1 MECCWLLFKKDRQGT
16 YVCTNL
22 YAYIC
27 IHTRILHHSYCIYL
41 RSNNVYLRTYQCYFT
56 LQTNTFQCVFA
67 TSATESFVLFLY
79 ADGRIQRG
87 NSALAGFN
95 AGDGINYETVP
106 GSRTLSI
113 ATISRTT
120 NVGIPGIWMF
130 KVDEGIVTIYI
141 LYAC

>member
-1 MECCWLLFKKDRQGT
+1 MHT
-16 YVCTNL
+16 YVSTKE
-22 YAYIC
+22 YYI
-27 IHTRILHHSYCIYL
+27 IATVRICLH
-41 RSNNVYLRTYQCYFT
+41 SNNVYLRTYQCYFT
-56 LQTNTFQCVFA
+56 QQTNTFQCVFA

-79 ADGRIQRG
+79 ADGRIQQG

-130 KVDEGIVTIYI
+130 KVDKGIVTTYVHTVCM
-141 LYAC
+141 LTAKL